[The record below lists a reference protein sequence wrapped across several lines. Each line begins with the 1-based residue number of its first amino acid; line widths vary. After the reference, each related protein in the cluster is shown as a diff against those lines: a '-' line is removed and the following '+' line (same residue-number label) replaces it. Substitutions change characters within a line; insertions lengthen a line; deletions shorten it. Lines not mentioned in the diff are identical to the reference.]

1 MLEEAC
7 GEMVR
12 LPTLI
17 TPHSCAPPTFLA
29 PWAHRM
35 HLLSSLVEAALP
47 LLLPVAWSPLPKH
60 MRVHTLHGHHTLL
73 TSHAHASGHHLRPHH
88 PFPPSHSQADDADA
102 ADKGGGDLGFE
113 ASAFEALEK
122 DFQEVLTDLVG
133 DKSLERFRT
142 EYEKLHKALK
152 KSHEQ
157 EKRLIRRCREL
168 NTEIVGNAQKVQ
180 TALKLSQED
189 QHTIGQLKKEIE
201 SAWKMVDA
209 SHEKEQRAKD
219 TIQELKV
226 QITQLGRL
234 VEQGAGLSIGQDNT
248 VQELLKVRDEL
259 TRQNE
264 EQEGTIKQLK
274 EHMNTVNGRV
284 LDMEKESE
292 GFHATI
298 KELQDEIL
306 QKKNE
311 QEREQRR
318 KERLDKEL
326 KDIKTQLD
334 AKGTESA
341 ASAADLEGVQEHN
354 RKLEAQLKDTRNT
367 MEKQVSAMD
376 SLYGKTQKLAEDL
389 EDQVQQNLSLEKE
402 VHNGEGEIKSREL
415 ETLALTNDKAALKR
429 RLDKEKKTAKNLRLS
444 IDDERTQK
452 EVVQA
457 ELHSFQKELDAGH
470 RREEELV
477 KQVENGARQVE
488 IKERANVR
496 EVERAKQQGD
506 LVAMQ
511 ERQCKALENDIHQ
524 YIEEAAK
531 KRKIIYQ
538 LEKAREKYGIEAS
551 EANARYQA
559 AMEQVKLKEMRI
571 TEQGKKVGEGA
582 AKLKQQQQLYEAVRS
597 DRNLYSKNL
606 IESND
611 AIAEM
616 RRKFKIMNHQIEQLK
631 EEITAKDHA
640 LTKEHFDH
648 QRELKHKEQLKNEL
662 GKMKK
667 LLETNQQGIDA
678 QNAEL
683 LKLTNMISQMD
694 QIADTQRNQFEQVV
708 NERDILGTQ
717 LIRRNDE
724 LALLYEK
731 IKIQQST
738 LRKGEGSYTERLQ
751 DIRILKLKLSDTLR
765 ELHITK
771 NKVGRLDDLKRDVYH
786 LQRELLQEKTKV
798 KALSEELENPMNVH
812 RWRKLEGSDP
822 ATYEMI
828 QKIQT
833 LQKRLI
839 SKTEEVVEKDLLIQE
854 KDKLYI
860 ELKNILARQPGP
872 EVAEQLSVYQQ
883 NLKEKTR
890 QMKAMASELNMHQ
903 AQINEYKYEME
914 RLKRELQNVKRKYYE
929 QKRREQMRREILL
942 KSAPDGSPMGGGN
955 GAGLELAQ
963 QQQQAAA
970 AAATSRFTGGG
981 FNLTS

>member
-1 MLEEAC
+1 MAD
-7 GEMVR
+7 GDGGGGDDK
-12 LPTLI
+12 
-17 TPHSCAPPTFLA
+17 
-29 PWAHRM
+29 
-35 HLLSSLVEAALP
+35 AL
-47 LLLPVAWSPLPKH
+47 
-60 MRVHTLHGHHTLL
+60 
-73 TSHAHASGHHLRPHH
+73 
-88 PFPPSHSQADDADA
+88 
-102 ADKGGGDLGFE
+102 GDLGFE

-122 DFQEVLTDLVG
+122 DFQEVLTELVG
-133 DKSLERFRT
+133 DKSLERFRL
-142 EYEKLHKALK
+142 EYEKLHRALK

-168 NTEIVGNAQKVQ
+168 NTEIVNNAQKVQ

-201 SAWKMVDA
+201 SAWKMVDS

-248 VQELLKVRDEL
+248 VQELIKVRDEL

-264 EQEGTIKQLK
+264 EQDGTIKQLK

-284 LDMEKESE
+284 LEMEKEAE
-292 GFHATI
+292 GFHAQI

-311 QEREQRR
+311 QEREMRR

-326 KDIKTQLD
+326 KDLKLQLE
-334 AKGTESA
+334 AKSA
-341 ASAADLEGVQEHN
+341 ANTTSVEELEKVQEHN

-389 EDQVQQNLSLEKE
+389 EEQVQQNLGLEKE
-402 VHNGEGEIKSREL
+402 VHNSEAQIKTRDMEIMSL
-415 ETLALTNDKAALKR
+415 NNDKNALKR
-429 RLDKEKKTAKNLRLS
+429 RLDKEKKATKALAQQ
-444 IDDERTQK
+444 IDDEKAGRD
-452 EVVQA
+452 VVQN
-457 ELHSFQKELDAGH
+457 ELHSFQKELDDGH
-470 RREEELV
+470 RREEELL
-477 KQVENGARQVE
+477 KQIENCARQLE
-488 IKERANVR
+488 IKERAVTR
-496 EVERAKQQGD
+496 ESEKTKQQAD

-511 ERQCKALENDIHQ
+511 ERQCKALENDIQ
-524 YIEEAAK
+524 AYVQEAAK
-531 KRKIIYQ
+531 QRKLIYQ
-538 LEKAREKYGIEAS
+538 LEKDREKYGMEAS
-551 EANARYQA
+551 EAVARYQA

-571 TEQGKKVGEGA
+571 TEQGKKVAEGA

-640 LTKEHFDH
+640 LVKEHFEH

-667 LLETNQQGIDA
+667 LLETNQQTIDA

-694 QIADTQRNQFEQVV
+694 QVAVTQRNQYEQVV

-738 LRKGEGSYTERLQ
+738 LRKGEAQYGERLQ

-771 NKVGRLDDLKRDVYH
+771 NKTTRLDDLKRDVYH

-839 SKTEEVVEKDLLIQE
+839 AKTEEVVEKDLLIQE
-854 KDKLYI
+854 KDKL
-860 ELKNILARQPGP
+860 
-872 EVAEQLSVYQQ
+872 
-883 NLKEKTR
+883 
-890 QMKAMASELNMHQ
+890 
-903 AQINEYKYEME
+903 
-914 RLKRELQNVKRKYYE
+914 
-929 QKRREQMRREILL
+929 
-942 KSAPDGSPMGGGN
+942 
-955 GAGLELAQ
+955 
-963 QQQQAAA
+963 
-970 AAATSRFTGGG
+970 
-981 FNLTS
+981 